1 MSEQAITAADVERV
15 LASTILDRDARDAV
29 RTAATAVA
37 ATGRHDGDAAM
48 LRAHSGGANPSALL
62 TALYRTGTRLS
73 AALESAGNCDDD
85 VGDAVEL
92 ARAERAVR
100 LAHERVTEC
109 VVARALRR
117 LS

>member
-1 MSEQAITAADVERV
+1 MSDQIITAADVERV

-73 AALESAGNCDDD
+73 AALECAGNCDD

>member
-1 MSEQAITAADVERV
+1 MNEQAITAADVERV

-62 TALYRTGTRLS
+62 TALYRAGGRLA
-73 AALESAGNCDDD
+73 AALECAGNCDD

-100 LAHERVTEC
+100 LAHERVAEC

-117 LS
+117 PA